1 MLTREWAE
9 MIKKN
14 RLYFETEGGDPS
26 TLKKDD
32 DTEKSEKERQD
43 MEQQKLDLD
52 IKKSEFQKQQAATG
66 DREADQRD
74 AEKDKAEKEAEQG
87 GAVAGGAPVA
97 GKEETKPN
105 ISFKTQGQY
114 YRDSYPQ
121 LRNVMISGGDI
132 LDDEERHFVALA
144 VQASEGRF
152 DKEFEKFLTKGHAGN
167 VYGKDFSAEDIKLIM
182 KYVEE
187 NEIVR

>member
-1 MLTREWAE
+1 MQTKVWAE

-14 RLYFETEGGDPS
+14 RLYFETEGGDPNKTS
-26 TLKKDD
+26 D

-52 IKKSEFQKQQAATG
+52 LKKADFQKQQADTSE
-66 DREADQRD
+66 READQRD
-74 AEKDKAEKEAEQG
+74 AEKEKTDKEGEGEGEKA
-87 GAVAGGAPVA
+87 
-97 GKEETKPN
+97 KEPEVKSN

-114 YRDSYPQ
+114 YRDSHPQ
-121 LRNVMISGGDI
+121 LRNVMLHSGEI
-132 LDDEERHFVALA
+132 LDDDERHFVALA

-152 DKEFEKFLTKGHAGN
+152 DKEFVKYLSKGHAGN
-167 VYGKDFSAEDIKLIM
+167 VYGKDFTAEDIKSIV
-182 KYVEE
+182 KYVKE

>member
-1 MLTREWAE
+1 MMLTKEWTE

-26 TLKKDD
+26 KPLTN
-32 DTEKSEKERQD
+32 DTEKTEKERQD
-43 MEQQKLDLD
+43 IEQQKLDFD

-74 AEKDKAEKEAEQG
+74 AEKEKAEKEAEQG
-87 GAVAGGAPVA
+87 VVAGGAVA

-121 LRNVMISGGDI
+121 LRNVILPSGDI

-167 VYGKDFSAEDIKLIM
+167 VYGKDFSADDIKAIM
-182 KYVEE
+182 KHVEE